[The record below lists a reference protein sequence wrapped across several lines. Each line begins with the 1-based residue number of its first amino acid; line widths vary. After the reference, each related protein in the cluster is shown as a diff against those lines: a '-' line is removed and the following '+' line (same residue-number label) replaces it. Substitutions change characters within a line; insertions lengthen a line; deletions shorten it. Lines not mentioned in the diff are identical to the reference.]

1 MDEDLFGYEL
11 TSCKEKNSNS
21 SSDSSEYSNN
31 IIIDMKTDEKIP
43 IGNIQHE
50 THLIDY
56 TNNHYIN
63 KLNDDFSKI
72 RNNYGLFYSIS
83 NDMSDNEYQINMD
96 FSRSNSPITIQNGG
110 SMSGSN
116 PGSYNGS
123 EYDSDEYNDS
133 DEDNNDII
141 NNMIFLGTNPVNKK
155 IVGNGSN
162 IGIDVNSTNPIK
174 NKKRPSMDSTNAS
187 RLGFPKFKKLSYQEV
202 ERTLDKYYDNEFDN
216 KFSSEI
222 DILTTYMKGQKNLYI
237 QSKIINQHKLNC
249 LMIPSIVIATLVTI
263 IAPFIGCT
271 EWTSGVMSGLNAIVA
286 FFVSISNYLKL
297 ESSAELYLQM
307 ANHYDKLETSLELT
321 NSKLFFLKNDN
332 EKAELVLSKIK
343 EIEKK
348 LCEIKETNN
357 TLIPTEIKMIFPIIC
372 SINVFAFIKKTE
384 IYKKNLI
391 IKFKDVKNEIRF
403 ILFKW
408 RSTNI
413 SMYTESDFTR
423 EQNRLVYLRE
433 IKNKI
438 KNELIEF
445 RLAYSY
451 MDGLFSKEIKHADY
465 LRNSCFLWFKYYCFS
480 SFSYKNNHNI
490 GINVHYNPTIDKYF
504 KFVFME

>member
-1 MDEDLFGYEL
+1 MNEDLFGYTL
-11 TSCKEKNSNS
+11 TSCKENNSNS

-43 IGNIQHE
+43 IENIQQE
-50 THLIDY
+50 NHLIDY

-72 RNNYGLFYSIS
+72 RNNYGLFFSIS
-83 NDMSDNEYQINMD
+83 NDISNNDFDNHFGNHFGNHFND
-96 FSRSNSPITIQNGG
+96 DLSRSNSPITIQNYG
-110 SMSGSN
+110 SNSGSN

-123 EYDSDEYNDS
+123 DYDSDEYNDS
-133 DEDNNDII
+133 DEDNDQII
-141 NNMIFLGTNPVNKK
+141 SNMIFLGTNP
-155 IVGNGSN
+155 
-162 IGIDVNSTNPIK
+162 NPKLNPPK

-187 RLGFPKFKKLSYQEV
+187 RLCIPKFKKLSYQEV
-202 ERTLDKYYDNEFDN
+202 ERTLDKYYENEFDN

-237 QSKIINQHKLNC
+237 QSKNINQHKLNC
-249 LMIPSIVIATLVTI
+249 LMIPSIVIATFITI
-263 IAPFIGCT
+263 VSPFISCT
-271 EWTSGVMSGLNAIVA
+271 EWSGGLMSGLNAVIA

-297 ESSAELYLQM
+297 ESSTELFIQM

-332 EKAELVLSKIK
+332 DKSELVLSKIK

-357 TLIPTEIKMIFPIIC
+357 TLIPNEIKMIFPIIC

-391 IKFKDVKNEIRF
+391 IKFKDVKNEIRY

-408 RSTNI
+408 RTINI
-413 SMYTESDFTR
+413 SGYTESEFAR

-445 RLAYSY
+445 RLAYSF
-451 MDGLFSKEIKHADY
+451 MDGIFTKEIKNADSM
-465 LRNSCFLWFKYYCFS
+465 RNSWFFWFNYYCFA
-480 SFSYKNNHNI
+480 SFSSNKKHHI
-490 GINVHYNPTIDKYF
+490 GLDTGTGINCNPTIDKYF

>member
-1 MDEDLFGYEL
+1 MDENIFGYDL
-11 TSCKEKNSNS
+11 TSCKEINSNS
-21 SSDSSEYSNN
+21 SNDSSEYSNN
-31 IIIDMKTDEKIP
+31 IIIDMKTDEQIP
-43 IGNIQHE
+43 IGNIQYE
-50 THLIDY
+50 NNLIDY

-63 KLNDDFSKI
+63 KI

-83 NDMSDNEYQINMD
+83 DDISGNEHHMD

-116 PGSYNGS
+116 PGSNPGS

-141 NNMIFLGTNPVNKK
+141 SNMIFLGTNPVNKK
-155 IVGNGSN
+155 NIGNGGNVGN
-162 IGIDVNSTNPIK
+162 IGNATNPPK

-187 RLGFPKFKKLSYQEV
+187 RIGFPKFKKLSYQEV

-249 LMIPSIVIATLVTI
+249 LMIPSIVIATMVTI

-357 TLIPTEIKMIFPIIC
+357 TLIPTEIKMMFPIIC
-372 SINVFAFIKKTE
+372 SINVFVFIKKTE

-408 RSTNI
+408 RTTNI
-413 SMYTESDFTR
+413 SMYTENDFTR

-451 MDGLFSKEIKHADY
+451 MDGLFSKEIKNAEY
-465 LRNSCFLWFKYYCFS
+465 LRNSWFFWYKYCCFSCFS
-480 SFSYKNNHNI
+480 SKKNLYD
-490 GINVHYNPTIDKYF
+490 GIHVHCNPTIDKYF

>member
-1 MDEDLFGYEL
+1 MDDNFFGYEL
-11 TSCKEKNSNS
+11 TSSKEPNSNS
-21 SSDSSEYSNN
+21 SSDCSEHSNN
-31 IIIDMKTDEKIP
+31 IIIDMNTDKNVHIE
-43 IGNIQHE
+43 NIQQE
-50 THLIDY
+50 NHLIDY
-56 TNNHYIN
+56 TNNHYTN
-63 KLNDDFSKI
+63 KI

-83 NDMSDNEYQINMD
+83 NDISGNNDENYMD
-96 FSRSNSPITIQNGG
+96 LSRSNSPITIQNGG
-110 SMSGSN
+110 SFNGSN

-133 DEDNNDII
+133 DDDNNAII
-141 NNMIFLGTNPVNKK
+141 DNMSFLGTNPIIKK
-155 IVGNGSN
+155 NG
-162 IGIDVNSTNPIK
+162 GIDMNS
-174 NKKRPSMDSTNAS
+174 KKRPSIDSTNTS
-187 RLGFPKFKKLSYQEV
+187 RMGFPKFKKLTYQEV
-202 ERTLDKYYDNEFDN
+202 ERTLDKYYENEFDN

-222 DILTTYMKGQKNLYI
+222 DILTTFMKGQKNLYI

-271 EWTSGVMSGLNAIVA
+271 EWTNGVMSGLNAIVA

-307 ANHYDKLETSLELT
+307 ANHYDKLETTLELT

-332 EKAELVLSKIK
+332 EKSELVLSKIR
-343 EIEKK
+343 EIEKR
-348 LCEIKETNN
+348 LCEIKESNN
-357 TLIPTEIKMIFPIIC
+357 ILIPNEIKIMFPIIC

-408 RSTNI
+408 RTTNI
-413 SMYTESDFTR
+413 SMYTENDFVR
-423 EQNRLVYLRE
+423 EQNRLVFLRE

-438 KNELIEF
+438 KNELNEF

-451 MDGLFSKEIKHADY
+451 MDGLFSKEIKNADY
-465 LRNSCFLWFKYYCFS
+465 LRNSWFFWLKYYCFS
-480 SFSYKNNHNI
+480 TFSSDNI
-490 GINVHYNPTIDKYF
+490 NRLGINIDCNPTIDKYF

>member
-1 MDEDLFGYEL
+1 MDENLFGYEL
-11 TSCKEKNSNS
+11 SSCKEINSNS
-21 SSDSSEYSNN
+21 SNDSSEYSNN
-31 IIIDMKTDEKIP
+31 IIIDMKTDEQIP
-43 IGNIQHE
+43 IENIQQE

-63 KLNDDFSKI
+63 KI
-72 RNNYGLFYSIS
+72 RNNYGVFFSITNDISDNIDNNNDIS
-83 NDMSDNEYQINMD
+83 NNEHKLYLD

-110 SMSGSN
+110 SISGSN

-133 DEDNNDII
+133 DEDNDDII
-141 NNMIFLGTNPVNKK
+141 GNMIFLGTNPVIKP
-155 IVGNGSN
+155 
-162 IGIDVNSTNPIK
+162 TK

-187 RLGFPKFKKLSYQEV
+187 RFGLPKFKKLSYQEV
-202 ERTLDKYYDNEFDN
+202 EKTLDKYYDNEFDN

-222 DILTTYMKGQKNLYI
+222 DILTTYMKGQKNIYI

-332 EKAELVLSKIK
+332 EKSELVLSKIK

-348 LCEIKETNN
+348 LCEIKESNN

-413 SMYTESDFTR
+413 SMYNESDFTR

-451 MDGLFSKEIKHADY
+451 MDGLFSKEIKNADS
-465 LRNSCFLWFKYYCFS
+465 LRKSSFLWFKYYCFS
-480 SFSYKNNHNI
+480 GFSSKNDIN
-490 GINVHYNPTIDKYF
+490 GIHVNCNPTIDKYF

>member
-1 MDEDLFGYEL
+1 MDENLFGYEL
-11 TSCKEKNSNS
+11 SSCKEINSNS

-31 IIIDMKTDEKIP
+31 IIIDMKTDEQIP
-43 IGNIQHE
+43 IENIQQE

-63 KLNDDFSKI
+63 KI
-72 RNNYGLFYSIS
+72 RNNYGVFFSIT
-83 NDMSDNEYQINMD
+83 NDISDNTDMD
-96 FSRSNSPITIQNGG
+96 FSRSNSPITILNGG

-133 DEDNNDII
+133 GEENDDII
-141 NNMIFLGTNPVNKK
+141 GNMIFLGTNP
-155 IVGNGSN
+155 
-162 IGIDVNSTNPIK
+162 PK

-187 RLGFPKFKKLSYQEV
+187 RIGFPKFKKLSYQEV
-202 ERTLDKYYDNEFDN
+202 EKTLDKYYDNEFDN

-222 DILTTYMKGQKNLYI
+222 DILTTYMKGQKNIYI

-271 EWTSGVMSGLNAIVA
+271 EWSSGVMSGLNAIVA
-286 FFVSISNYLKL
+286 FFVTISNYLKL

-332 EKAELVLSKIK
+332 EKSELVLSKIK

-348 LCEIKETNN
+348 LCEIKESNN

-408 RSTNI
+408 RTTNI
-413 SMYTESDFTR
+413 SMYNESDFTR

-451 MDGLFSKEIKHADY
+451 MDGLFSKEIKNADS
-465 LRNSCFLWFKYYCFS
+465 LRNSWFFLFKYYCFS
-480 SFSYKNNHNI
+480 SFYTKKNHLI
-490 GINVHYNPTIDKYF
+490 GIDVHCNPTIDKYF

>member
-1 MDEDLFGYEL
+1 MDENLFGYEL
-11 TSCKEKNSNS
+11 SSCKEINSNP

-31 IIIDMKTDEKIP
+31 IIIDMKTDEQIP

-50 THLIDY
+50 NHLIDY

-63 KLNDDFSKI
+63 KI
-72 RNNYGLFYSIS
+72 RNNYGLFFSITNDISS
-83 NDMSDNEYQINMD
+83 NIDID

-133 DEDNNDII
+133 GEDNDDII
-141 NNMIFLGTNPVNKK
+141 NNMIFLGTNP
-155 IVGNGSN
+155 
-162 IGIDVNSTNPIK
+162 PK
-174 NKKRPSMDSTNAS
+174 NKKRPSIDSTNAS
-187 RLGFPKFKKLSYQEV
+187 RIGFPKFKKLSYQEI
-202 ERTLDKYYDNEFDN
+202 EKSLDKYYDNEFDN

-222 DILTTYMKGQKNLYI
+222 DILTTYMKGQKNIYI

-286 FFVSISNYLKL
+286 FFVTISNYLKL

-332 EKAELVLSKIK
+332 EKSELVLSKIK

-348 LCEIKETNN
+348 LCEIKESNN

-372 SINVFAFIKKTE
+372 SINIFGFIKKTE

-408 RSTNI
+408 RTMNI
-413 SMYTESDFTR
+413 SVYTESDFTR

-451 MDGLFSKEIKHADY
+451 MDGLFSKEIKQADS
-465 LRNSCFLWFKYYCFS
+465 LRNSWFFLFKYYCFS
-480 SFSYKNNHNI
+480 SFSTKKNDHI
-490 GINVHYNPTIDKYF
+490 GINVNCNQTIDKYF